1 MTYKKSWKNISD
13 LPSRCPVCD
22 DKRTN
27 AEAIAL
33 HNLIAAERGC
43 RSYGL
48 ARTHMALTAKP
59 VVRRADA

>member
-1 MTYKKSWKNISD
+1 MTYKKSWKDISD

-48 ARTHMALTAKP
+48 ARQPIIKGNSQ
-59 VVRRADA
+59 